1 MRIINKIALTIVFD
15 NLSYW
20 TTMPLSLNQFR
31 SLCDLDIKMVG
42 KTLPHRLKLPFGK
55 NNINQPI
62 LNIALEQYE
71 NALKFLT
78 ALGTTMHIINRGI
91 VPNRKRLQA
100 INTAICILFLL

>member
-20 TTMPLSLNQFR
+20 TTMLLTLNQYPLGFY
-31 SLCDLDIKMVG
+31 LGVKIAG
-42 KTLPHRLKLPFGK
+42 KTLIHRLKLPIGK

-71 NALKFLT
+71 NALNFLT

-100 INTAICILFLL
+100 INTAICILFIL

>member
-15 NLSYW
+15 NLSHW
-20 TTMPLSLNQFR
+20 TTMLLTLNQSSFWFN
-31 SLCDLDIKMVG
+31 LDLKIVE
-42 KTLPHRLKLPFGK
+42 KTLIYRLKLPFGR
-55 NNINQPI
+55 NNIDQPI
-62 LNIALEQYE
+62 LNIALEQLE